1 LFISGQLL
9 PFTLPMIRALLVE
22 DEPLAA
28 RRLAGLLQK
37 QAVPFEILGPAE
49 SVAQAA
55 ALLQAGP
62 APDVLFLD
70 IHLADG
76 LSFELFELVTVT
88 CPVIFTTAY
97 DQYALRA
104 FKVNSVDYL
113 LKPIDED
120 ELRAAVAK
128 LQQRLPAATS
138 PEIGIKS
145 SVSSTKELAEN
156 VVAPTPAQLLDAA
169 TLTALIQQLRAP
181 APTASYKSQFV
192 VRVGEHLKVVPV
204 EQVAYFFSLEK
215 TTLLQSTDGRKYV
228 VDYSMEQLESLLDP
242 AQFFRL
248 NRAYLAR
255 QAAIH
260 DIIHYTNSRLQT
272 VLKPAPPESEGPVLV
287 SREKVSVFKN
297 WLDR

>member
-1 LFISGQLL
+1 ML
-9 PFTLPMIRALLVE
+9 ALVVE

-28 RRLAGLLQK
+28 RRLTSLLQK
-37 QAVPFEILGPAE
+37 HAAPLTILGPAE
-49 SVAQAA
+49 SVAQAV

-76 LSFELFELVTVT
+76 LSFELFEQVEIR

-113 LKPIDED
+113 LKPIDEE
-120 ELRAAVAK
+120 ELCAALAK
-128 LQQRLPAATS
+128 LRQRLPAANDQDFSTK
-138 PEIGIKS
+138 G
-145 SVSSTKELAEN
+145 SVSSTKAETEN
-156 VVAPTPAQLLDAA
+156 IVAPTLDAA
-169 TLTALIQQLRAP
+169 TLTALIQQLRQP
-181 APTASYKSQFV
+181 APVASYKAQFV

-228 VDYSMEQLESLLDP
+228 VDYTMEQLEGLLDP
-242 AQFFRL
+242 TQFFRL

-255 QAAIH
+255 QAAIQ

-272 VLKPAPPESEGPVLV
+272 VLKPSPPESEGPVLV
-287 SREKVSVFKN
+287 SREKVSVFKS

>member
-1 LFISGQLL
+1 ML
-9 PFTLPMIRALLVE
+9 ALVVE

-28 RRLAGLLQK
+28 RRLIGLLQK
-37 QAVPFEILGPAE
+37 HAAPLTILGPAE
-49 SVAQAA
+49 SVAQAVE
-55 ALLQAGP
+55 LLQAGP

-76 LSFELFELVTVT
+76 LSFELFEQVEVK

-113 LKPIDED
+113 LKPIDEE
-120 ELRAAVAK
+120 ELVAAIAK
-128 LQQRLPAATS
+128 LRQRLASTS
-138 PEIGIKS
+138 LVPSDQNFSTKG
-145 SVSSTKELAEN
+145 SVSSTKAEPET
-156 VVAPTPAQLLDAA
+156 VAAPALDAA
-169 TLTALIQQLRAP
+169 TLAALIQQLRQP
-181 APTASYKSQFV
+181 APVASYKAQFV

-228 VDYSMEQLESLLDP
+228 VDYTMEQLEGLLDP
-242 AQFFRL
+242 GQFFRL

-260 DIIHYTNSRLQT
+260 DIINYTNSRLQT
-272 VLKPAPPESEGPVLV
+272 ILKPAPPESEGPVLV
-287 SREKVSVFKN
+287 SREKVSVFKS

>member
-1 LFISGQLL
+1 ML
-9 PFTLPMIRALLVE
+9 ALVVE

-28 RRLAGLLQK
+28 RRLLSLLHK
-37 QAVPFEILGPAE
+37 QPEPLEILGPAE
-49 SVAQAA
+49 SVAQALH
-55 ALLQAGP
+55 LLQTGP

-76 LSFELFELVTVT
+76 LSFELFEQVEIR

-113 LKPIDED
+113 LKPIDEE
-120 ELRAAVAK
+120 ELRAALGK
-128 LQQRLPAATS
+128 LRQRLNAQTDGL
-138 PEIGIKS
+138 GISTKS
-145 SVSSTKELAEN
+145 AVSSTKVPEP
-156 VVAPTPAQLLDAA
+156 APTLDAA
-169 TLTALIQQLRAP
+169 TLAALVQQLRQP
-181 APTASYKSQFV
+181 APQASYKAQFV

-228 VDYSMEQLESLLDP
+228 VDYTMEQLESLLDP
-242 AQFFRL
+242 QQFFRL

-272 VLKPAPPESEGPVLV
+272 ILKPAPPESEGPVLV
-287 SREKVSVFKN
+287 SREKVSVFKS

>member
-1 LFISGQLL
+1 
-9 PFTLPMIRALLVE
+9 MIRALLVE

-28 RRLAGLLQK
+28 RRLAGLLHK
-37 QAVPFEILGPAE
+37 QAVPFEIQGPAE
-49 SVAQAA
+49 SVAQAV

-76 LSFELFELVTVT
+76 LSFELFEQVRVT
-88 CPVIFTTAY
+88 CPIIFTTAY

-113 LKPIDED
+113 LKPIDEE
-120 ELRAAVAK
+120 ELRGAVAK
-128 LQQRLPAATS
+128 LQARLAPVAGAAAPAAG
-138 PEIGIKS
+138 PG
-145 SVSSTKELAEN
+145 
-156 VVAPTPAQLLDAA
+156 LDAA
-169 TLTALIQQLRAP
+169 TLAQLVQHLRQP
-181 APTASYKSQFV
+181 APTASYKTQFV

-228 VDYSMEQLESLLDP
+228 VDYTMEQLEGLLDP
-242 AQFFRL
+242 ARFFRL
-248 NRAYLAR
+248 NRAFLAQ
-255 QAAIH
+255 QAAIA

-287 SREKVSVFKN
+287 SREKVSVFKS

>member
-1 LFISGQLL
+1 ML
-9 PFTLPMIRALLVE
+9 RALLVE

-28 RRLAGLLQK
+28 RRLASLLGK

-49 SVAQAA
+49 SVAQAV

-76 LSFELFELVTVT
+76 LSFELFEQVRVT

-97 DQYALRA
+97 DQYAVRA

-113 LKPIDED
+113 LKPIDEE

-128 LQQRLPAATS
+128 LQQRLGPADKS
-138 PEIGIKS
+138 KNEEDRKWDSIKS
-145 SVSSTKELAEN
+145 SVSSTKTA
-156 VVAPTPAQLLDAA
+156 APVLDAA
-169 TLTALIQQLRAP
+169 TLAALVQQLRQP
-181 APTASYKSQFV
+181 PASYKSQFV

-228 VDYSMEQLESLLDP
+228 VDYTLEQLEGLLDP
-242 AQFFRL
+242 GQFFRL

-272 VLKPAPPESEGPVLV
+272 ILKPAPPESEGPVLV
-287 SREKVSVFKN
+287 SRDKVGVFKS

>member
-1 LFISGQLL
+1 ML
-9 PFTLPMIRALLVE
+9 RALIVE

-28 RRLAGLLQK
+28 RRLAGLLRQ
-37 QAVPFEILGPAE
+37 QAVPFELLGPAE
-49 SVAQAA
+49 SVAQAV

-76 LSFELFELVTVT
+76 LSFELFEQVRVT

-104 FKVNSVDYL
+104 FRVNSVDYL
-113 LKPIDED
+113 LKPIEEQ
-120 ELRAAVAK
+120 ELRGAVAR
-128 LQQRLPAATS
+128 LQARLAPAA
-138 PEIGIKS
+138 G
-145 SVSSTKELAEN
+145 
-156 VVAPTPAQLLDAA
+156 APTPPPVLDAA
-169 TLTALIQQLRAP
+169 ALTQLMQQLRQP
-181 APTASYKSQFV
+181 APTASYKAQFV

-228 VDYSMEQLESLLDP
+228 VDYTMEQLENLLDP
-242 AQFFRL
+242 ARFFRL
-248 NRAYLAR
+248 NRAFLAQ
-255 QAAIH
+255 QAAIQ
-260 DIIHYTNSRLQT
+260 DIIHYASSRLQT
-272 VLKPAPPESEGPVLV
+272 ILLPAPPASEGPVLV
-287 SREKVSVFKN
+287 SREKVSVFKS

>member
-1 LFISGQLL
+1 ML
-9 PFTLPMIRALLVE
+9 ALVVE

-28 RRLAGLLQK
+28 RRLIGLLQK
-37 QAVPFEILGPAE
+37 QPEPMTLLGPAE
-49 SVAQAA
+49 SVAQAV
-55 ALLQAGP
+55 ALLQSGP

-76 LSFELFELVTVT
+76 LSFELFEQVEVR

-113 LKPIDED
+113 LKPIDEE
-120 ELRAAVAK
+120 ELRAALTK
-128 LQQRLPAATS
+128 LRQRLGTQPDV
-138 PEIGIKS
+138 PEFGTKS
-145 SVSSTKELAEN
+145 AVSSTK
-156 VVAPTPAQLLDAA
+156 VPAPAPALDAA
-169 TLTALIQQLRAP
+169 TLAALVQQLRQ
-181 APTASYKSQFV
+181 PTPQASYKAQFV

-215 TTLLQSTDGRKYV
+215 ATLLQSTDGRKYV
-228 VDYSMEQLESLLDP
+228 VDYTMEQLETLLDP
-242 AQFFRL
+242 QQFFRL

-272 VLKPAPPESEGPVLV
+272 ILKPAPPDSEGPVLV
-287 SREKVSVFKN
+287 SREKVSVFKS

>member
-1 LFISGQLL
+1 
-9 PFTLPMIRALLVE
+9 MIRALLVE

-113 LKPIDED
+113 LKPIDEE
-120 ELRAAVAK
+120 ELSAAVAK
-128 LQQRLPAATS
+128 LQQRLPAAS
-138 PEIGIKS
+138 RPEIGIKS
-145 SVSSTKELAEN
+145 SVSSTKELAGS
-156 VVAPTPAQLLDAA
+156 VAAPAPMLDAA
-169 TLTALIQQLRAP
+169 TLAALLQQLREP

-242 AQFFRL
+242 ARFFRL
-248 NRAYLAR
+248 NRAYLAQ

>member
-1 LFISGQLL
+1 
-9 PFTLPMIRALLVE
+9 MIRALLVE

-49 SVAQAA
+49 SVAQAV

-113 LKPIDED
+113 LKPIDAE
-120 ELRAAVAK
+120 ELSTAVAK
-128 LQQRLPAATS
+128 LQQRLPSAAS
-138 PEIGIKS
+138 PEIGTKS

-156 VVAPTPAQLLDAA
+156 VPVPGLDAA
-169 TLTALIQQLRAP
+169 TLAALLQQLRAP
-181 APTASYKSQFV
+181 APPASYKSQFV

-228 VDYSMEQLESLLDP
+228 VDYSMEQLEGLLDP

-272 VLKPAPPESEGPVLV
+272 VLRPAPPESEGPILV
-287 SREKVSVFKN
+287 SREKVSVFKS

>member
-1 LFISGQLL
+1 M
-9 PFTLPMIRALLVE
+9 TLRALIVE

-28 RRLAGLLQK
+28 RRLADMLARQLEPV
-37 QAVPFEILGPAE
+37 AVVGTAE
-49 SVAQAA
+49 SVAQAV
-55 ALLQAGP
+55 ALLASARP

-76 LSFELFELVTVT
+76 LSFGIFEQATVR

-97 DQYALRA
+97 DQYALQA

-113 LKPIDED
+113 LKPIDE
-120 ELRAAVAK
+120 EELAAALRKLRALRAA
-128 LQQRLPAATS
+128 PA
-138 PEIGIKS
+138 P
-145 SVSSTKELAEN
+145 
-156 VVAPTPAQLLDAA
+156 APAFDPVLLAQLL
-169 TLTALIQQLRAP
+169 QQMQQVVP
-181 APTASYKSQFV
+181 AASYKTQFV

-215 TTLLQSTDGRKYV
+215 ATFLQTVEGRKFV
-228 VDYSMEQLESLLDP
+228 VDYTMDQLETLLDP
-242 AQFFRL
+242 CRFFRL
-248 NRAYLAR
+248 NRAYLAQ

-272 VLKPAPPESEGPVLV
+272 VLKPAAPDAQVLV
-287 SREKVSVFKN
+287 SREKVNVFKN

>member
-1 LFISGQLL
+1 
-9 PFTLPMIRALLVE
+9 MIRALLVE

-37 QAVPFEILGPAE
+37 QAVPFDILGPAE
-49 SVAQAA
+49 SVAQAV

-76 LSFELFELVTVT
+76 LSFELFELMTVT

-113 LKPIDED
+113 LKPIDEE

-128 LQQRLPAATS
+128 LRQRLPAAPTADF
-138 PEIGIKS
+138 GTKS
-145 SVSSTKELAEN
+145 SVSSTKETVEN
-156 VVAPTPAQLLDAA
+156 VPAAPVLDAA
-169 TLTALIQQLRAP
+169 TLAALLQQLRQP
-181 APTASYKSQFV
+181 APVASYKTQFV

-242 AQFFRL
+242 ARFFRL
-248 NRAYLAR
+248 NRAYLAQ

-272 VLKPAPPESEGPVLV
+272 VLKPAPPESEGPILV

>member
-1 LFISGQLL
+1 ML
-9 PFTLPMIRALLVE
+9 ALVVE

-28 RRLAGLLQK
+28 RRLTALLHK
-37 QAVPFEILGPAE
+37 HVAPLTLLGPAE
-49 SVAQAA
+49 SVAQAV

-76 LSFELFELVTVT
+76 LSFELFEQVAVR

-113 LKPIDED
+113 LKPIDET
-120 ELRAAVAK
+120 ELVAALAK
-128 LQQRLPAATS
+128 LRQR
-138 PEIGIKS
+138 IGAPTANFGTKS
-145 SVSSTKELAEN
+145 SVSSTKEA
-156 VVAPTPAQLLDAA
+156 APTAVLDAA
-169 TLTALIQQLRAP
+169 TLAALVQQLRQP
-181 APTASYKSQFV
+181 APTASYKAQFV

-215 TTLLQSTDGRKYV
+215 ATLLQSTDGRKYV
-228 VDYSMEQLESLLDP
+228 VDYTMEQLETLLDP
-242 AQFFRL
+242 AHFFRL
-248 NRAYLAR
+248 NRAYLAQ
-255 QAAIH
+255 QAAIA

-287 SREKVSVFKN
+287 SREKVSVFKS

>member
-1 LFISGQLL
+1 ML
-9 PFTLPMIRALLVE
+9 RALLVE

-28 RRLAGLLQK
+28 RRLAGLLGR

-49 SVAQAA
+49 SVAQAV

-76 LSFELFELVTVT
+76 LSFELFEQVRVS

-97 DQYALRA
+97 DQYAVRA

-113 LKPIDED
+113 LKPIDEE
-120 ELRAAVAK
+120 ELSAAVAK
-128 LQQRLPAATS
+128 LRQRLGAAGGAKS
-138 PEIGIKS
+138 EPEFGTKS
-145 SVSSTKELAEN
+145 SVSSTK
-156 VVAPTPAQLLDAA
+156 
-169 TLTALIQQLRAP
+169 AP
-181 APTASYKSQFV
+181 APALDASTLAALLHQLRQPPASYKSQFV

-204 EQVAYFFSLEK
+204 EQIAYFFSLEK

-228 VDYSMEQLESLLDP
+228 VDYSMEQLEGLLDP
-242 AQFFRL
+242 GQFFRL

-272 VLKPAPPESEGPVLV
+272 ILKPAPPESEGPVLV
-287 SREKVSVFKN
+287 SREKVSTFKS

>member
-1 LFISGQLL
+1 ML
-9 PFTLPMIRALLVE
+9 RALLVE

-28 RRLAGLLQK
+28 RRLASLLQK

-49 SVAQAA
+49 SVAQAV

-76 LSFELFELVTVT
+76 LSFELFEQVTVT
-88 CPVIFTTAY
+88 CPVVFTTAY
-97 DQYALRA
+97 DQYAVRA

-113 LKPIDED
+113 LKPIDE
-120 ELRAAVAK
+120 EEIRQAVVK
-128 LQQRLPAATS
+128 LQQRLPIASRGDFST
-138 PEIGIKS
+138 KS
-145 SVSSTKELAEN
+145 SVSSTKPAAEN
-156 VVAPTPAQLLDAA
+156 GSSVPGLDAA
-169 TLTALIQQLRAP
+169 TLAALLQQLRQP
-181 APTASYKSQFV
+181 APVASYKSQFV

-228 VDYSMEQLESLLDP
+228 VDYTMEQLEGLLDP
-242 AQFFRL
+242 SQFFRL
-248 NRAYLAR
+248 NRAFLAR
-255 QAAIH
+255 QAAIA

-272 VLKPAPPESEGPVLV
+272 ILKPAPPESEGPVLV

>member
-1 LFISGQLL
+1 ML
-9 PFTLPMIRALLVE
+9 RALIVE

-28 RRLAGLLQK
+28 RRLTNLLQQ
-37 QAVPFEILGPAE
+37 QAVPFEVLGPAE
-49 SVAQAA
+49 SVAQAV

-76 LSFELFELVTVT
+76 LSFELFEQVRVT

-113 LKPIDED
+113 LKPLDEE
-120 ELRAAVAK
+120 ELRTAVAK
-128 LQQRLPAATS
+128 LRQRIAPADE
-138 PEIGIKS
+138 PKIGTKG
-145 SVSSTKELAEN
+145 SVSSTNLA
-156 VVAPTPAQLLDAA
+156 APALDAA
-169 TLTALIQQLRAP
+169 TLVALVQQLRQP
-181 APTASYKSQFV
+181 AVSYKSQFV

-228 VDYSMEQLESLLDP
+228 VDYTLEQLEALLDP
-242 AQFFRL
+242 TQFFRL
-248 NRAYLAR
+248 NRAFLAR

-260 DIIHYTNSRLQT
+260 DIIHYASSRLQT
-272 VLKPAPPESEGPVLV
+272 ILKPAPPESEGPVLV
-287 SREKVSVFKN
+287 SREKVSTFKS

>member
-1 LFISGQLL
+1 ML
-9 PFTLPMIRALLVE
+9 RALLVE

-28 RRLAGLLQK
+28 RRLTNLLRK
-37 QAVPFEILGPAE
+37 HAAPLELLGPAE
-49 SVAQAA
+49 SVTQAV

-76 LSFELFELVTVT
+76 LSFELFEQVAVT

-113 LKPIDED
+113 LKPIDEA
-120 ELRAAVAK
+120 ELVAALAK
-128 LQQRLPAATS
+128 LRQRLGPDFGTK
-138 PEIGIKS
+138 G
-145 SVSSTKELAEN
+145 SVSSTKAPAELP
-156 VVAPTPAQLLDAA
+156 APALDAA
-169 TLTALIQQLRAP
+169 TVAALLQQLRQPAP
-181 APTASYKSQFV
+181 AASYKSQFV

-228 VDYSMEQLESLLDP
+228 VDYTLEQLENLLDP
-242 AQFFRL
+242 GQFFRL
-248 NRAYLAR
+248 NRAFLAR
-255 QAAIH
+255 QTAIQ

-272 VLKPAPPESEGPVLV
+272 VLAPPPPASEGPVLV
-287 SREKVSVFKN
+287 SREKVSVFKS

>member
-1 LFISGQLL
+1 M
-9 PFTLPMIRALLVE
+9 TLTAILVE

-28 RRLAGLLQK
+28 RRLTGLLQK
-37 QAVPFEILGPAE
+37 QADPITILGVAE
-49 SVAQAA
+49 SVAQAV
-55 ALLQAGP
+55 ALLRTGP
-62 APDVLFLD
+62 TPDVLFLD

-76 LSFELFELVTVT
+76 LSFELFEQVEIR

-113 LKPIDED
+113 LKPIDEE
-120 ELRAAVAK
+120 ELRAALTK
-128 LQQRLPAATS
+128 LRARLSAAAPDPA
-138 PEIGIKS
+138 IGTKGA
-145 SVSSTKELAEN
+145 VSSTKVPEA
-156 VVAPTPAQLLDAA
+156 APALDAA
-169 TLTALIQQLRAP
+169 TLAALVQQLRQP
-181 APTASYKSQFV
+181 APQASYKAQFV

-215 TTLLQSTDGRKYV
+215 ATLLQSTDGRKYV
-228 VDYSMEQLESLLDP
+228 VDYSMEQLENLLDP
-242 AQFFRL
+242 QQFFRL

-255 QAAIH
+255 QAAIA

-287 SREKVSVFKN
+287 SREKVSVFKS

>member
-1 LFISGQLL
+1 
-9 PFTLPMIRALLVE
+9 MIRALLVE

-37 QAVPFEILGPAE
+37 QAVPFEIIGPAE

-113 LKPIDED
+113 LKPIDEE

-128 LQQRLPAATS
+128 LQQRLPAVAS

-145 SVSSTKELAEN
+145 SVSSTKEPAGN
-156 VVAPTPAQLLDAA
+156 AATPAPVLDAA
-169 TLTALIQQLRAP
+169 TLAALIQQLREPVP
-181 APTASYKSQFV
+181 AASYKSQFV

-228 VDYSMEQLESLLDP
+228 VDYSMEQLEGLLDP
-242 AQFFRL
+242 ARFFRL
-248 NRAYLAR
+248 NRAYLAQ

-272 VLKPAPPESEGPVLV
+272 VLKPAPPESEGPILV

>member
-1 LFISGQLL
+1 ML
-9 PFTLPMIRALLVE
+9 RALIVE

-28 RRLAGLLQK
+28 RRLTNLLRQ
-37 QAVPFEILGPAE
+37 QAVPFEVLGPAE
-49 SVAQAA
+49 SVAQAV

-76 LSFELFELVTVT
+76 LSFELFEQVRVT

-113 LKPIDED
+113 LKPLDEE
-120 ELRAAVAK
+120 ELKAAVDK
-128 LQQRLPAATS
+128 FRLRHYAAEES
-138 PEIGIKS
+138 KIGIKD
-145 SVSSTKELAEN
+145 SVFGTNSPLT
-156 VVAPTPAQLLDAA
+156 VPALDAA
-169 TLTALIQQLRAP
+169 TLAALVQQLRQP
-181 APTASYKSQFV
+181 AASYKSQFV

-228 VDYSMEQLESLLDP
+228 VDYTMEQLEGLLDP
-242 AQFFRL
+242 THFFRL
-248 NRAYLAR
+248 NRAFLAR

-260 DIIHYTNSRLQT
+260 DIIHYASSRLQT
-272 VLKPAPPESEGPVLV
+272 ILKPAPPASEGPVLV
-287 SREKVSVFKN
+287 SREKVSTFKS

>member
-1 LFISGQLL
+1 M
-9 PFTLPMIRALLVE
+9 TALIVE

-28 RRLAGLLQK
+28 RRLAALLEK
-37 QAVPFEILGPAE
+37 HAGPLRLLGPAE

-55 ALLQAGP
+55 ELLRAGP

-76 LSFELFELVTVT
+76 LSFELFEQVEVK
-88 CPVIFTTAY
+88 CPVVFTTAY

-113 LKPIDED
+113 LKPVDE
-120 ELRAAVAK
+120 EELKGALQKLRARLAQPPAPAAPALDPAL
-128 LQQRLPAATS
+128 LQQLVQQLQPAA
-138 PEIGIKS
+138 
-145 SVSSTKELAEN
+145 
-156 VVAPTPAQLLDAA
+156 
-169 TLTALIQQLRAP
+169 AP
-181 APTASYKSQFV
+181 AYKTQFV
-192 VRVGEHLKVVPV
+192 VRVGEHLKVIPV

-215 TTLLQSTDGRKYV
+215 ATLLQTVENRRFV
-228 VDYSMEQLESLLDP
+228 VDYSMEQLENVLDP
-242 AQFFRL
+242 QQFFRL

-255 QAAIH
+255 QSAIH

-272 VLKPAPPESEGPVLV
+272 VLRPAPPDSEGPVLV
-287 SREKVSVFKN
+287 SREKVNVFKA